1 MGRSQMPPLSLWLKG
16 SETEPNA
23 KSVPTSSHRNSFT
36 HPCDHDQKEI
46 MMSRI
51 LRMSSV
57 ISTVAETISLPG
69 CPLLRVLR
77 REPCRQCPS

>member
-36 HPCDHDQKEI
+36 HPCDHDQGKSCYLI
-46 MMSRI
+46 
-51 LRMSSV
+51 
-57 ISTVAETISLPG
+57 PG
-69 CPLLRVLR
+69 YDYVYMYQCIWALLRLDFRLSAR
-77 REPCRQCPS
+77 RARGAQTA

>member
-36 HPCDHDQKEI
+36 HLCDHDQGKSCYLI
-46 MMSRI
+46 PGYMYLGTAAPGFQAAS
-51 LRMSSV
+51 
-57 ISTVAETISLPG
+57 SLPA
-69 CPLLRVLR
+69 RARARAAR
-77 REPCRQCPS
+77 RRLD